1 MSPKGFGP
9 ESKKFNTIEECAV
22 RTLGTCANVYC
33 DKMFCVTSICF
44 APGAY
49 SLVTATACSMVP
61 FYCFVFFCKVRV
73 RVCFSFPKG
82 SGDVPGVRLGPGRD
96 LGVGFRSCVG
106 TVTGALMQSR
116 SGKKSMAVRGLDV
129 RRF

>member
-9 ESKKFNTIEECAV
+9 ESKKFNTIEDCAV

-61 FYCFVFFCKVRV
+61 LYFFVRFGFGFVFRFLCCAQGACPVEDHGGH
-73 RVCFSFPKG
+73 SFPSSCHSHIGQAAGDSRQAAG
-82 SGDVPGVRLGPGRD
+82 SFQQAEGRLPCRK
-96 LGVGFRSCVG
+96 LP
-106 TVTGALMQSR
+106 
-116 SGKKSMAVRGLDV
+116 KKV
-129 RRF
+129 

>member
-9 ESKKFNTIEECAV
+9 ESKKFNTIEDCAV

-33 DKMFCVTSICF
+33 DKMLCVTSICF

-61 FYCFVFFCKVRV
+61 LYFLRIFCKARV
-73 RVCFSFPKG
+73 RVCFEAPAAG
-82 SGDVPGVRLGPGRD
+82 STPPVTPNLAD
-96 LGVGFRSCVG
+96 LL
-106 TVTGALMQSR
+106 THHAKLHH
-116 SGKKSMAVRGLDV
+116 
-129 RRF
+129 